1 MSKLFLSVEIGG
13 TKQQIAL
20 GDENGTIFKS
30 KQVKLTYTRGA
41 KDILDW
47 LSENIDS
54 YIRKNRIHA
63 IGVGFGGP
71 LENKTGRVL
80 CSLQI
85 PGWKDFKLKN
95 WFENE
100 FHIPTVVINDT
111 VAGGYAEWISYGRKS
126 KHFFYTNIGT
136 GIGGVL
142 YIDGKEYD
150 GIGYGAA
157 YLGNSYVPDWT
168 VSQPGALTKLELIC
182 SGKSIEKRLNR
193 SGYIPQ
199 GSILLKE
206 TDYITCKHLAQGVLA
221 QDSFSMAELDKI
233 ANTFSIGLCNV
244 LALLAPDTIVIGG
257 GVANMG
263 DILFNRIRHRVS
275 ELIFVI
281 NRNNYQIRESQLK
294 DHAVTVGALQIAAN
308 MFP

>member
-1 MSKLFLSVEIGG
+1 MSKLFLSIEIGG

-20 GDENGTIFKS
+20 GDGNGRIIDA

-41 KDILDW
+41 EDILDW
-47 LSENIDS
+47 LKDNIDS
-54 YIRKNRIHA
+54 YIHKNRIQA

-80 CSLQI
+80 CSLQV
-85 PGWKDFKLKN
+85 PGWKNYKLKD

-168 VSQPGALTKLELIC
+168 ATQPGAFTKLELLC
-182 SGKSIEKRLNR
+182 SGKSIEKRLNK

-206 TDYITCKHLAQGVLA
+206 AGNVTCKHLAQGVLA
-221 QDSFSMAELDKI
+221 QDSFCMEELDKV

-263 DILFNRIRHRVS
+263 DILLDRIRRQVAEHTF
-275 ELIFVI
+275 II
-281 NRNNYQIRESQLK
+281 NQNNYQILESRLK
-294 DHAVTVGALQIAAN
+294 DHAVTVGALQIAVN
-308 MFP
+308 MYS